1 MLVSTD
7 DGMKCLSLAIIPMV
21 LPILVITQ
29 SKWFFQERFSL
40 IKTPK
45 YLI

>member
-1 MLVSTD
+1 MTADVGT
-7 DGMKCLSLAIIPMV
+7 KCLSLAIIPMV
-21 LPILVITQ
+21 ILVLVMTQ

-45 YLI
+45 YLM

>member
-1 MLVSTD
+1 MTTD
-7 DGMKCLSLAIIPMV
+7 VGTKCLSLAIIPMV
-21 LPILVITQ
+21 ILVLVMTQ

-45 YLI
+45 YLM